1 VHFIINFHFGERNK
15 KEKNYKRF
23 LKIMDEQSR
32 EIKKMETTQLQ
43 HKKRE
48 NKHKKRR
55 MAGNKMAN

>member
-1 VHFIINFHFGERNK
+1 
-15 KEKNYKRF
+15 
-23 LKIMDEQSR
+23 MDEQSR